1 MTTAAIDPATC
12 TQCGTT
18 APLRTML
25 MNEMGALTCN
35 SCMAKRGEQ
44 DALRKR
50 AKNTMLAPAMV
61 SALAYMS
68 FLVPMLNIA
77 APGVLAA
84 IAIWGAIGGIKVYN
98 EIGRHRDDHGVSDGL
113 RTGLLVMSILTII
126 FASIP
131 LLLQI
136 VAWIGMAFVPVHPRP
151 ATW

>member
-12 TQCGTT
+12 TQCGKT

-35 SCMAKRGEQ
+35 ACLARREGQ
-44 DALRKR
+44 DATRRR

-61 SALAYMS
+61 STLAYLA
-68 FLVPMLNIA
+68 FLIPYINFV

-84 IAIWGAIGGIKVYN
+84 IAIWGAIGGIRVHN
-98 EIGRHRDDHGVSDGL
+98 EINRTADHGVSSGL
-113 RTGLLVMSILTII
+113 RTGLLVMSILTIV

-131 LLLQI
+131 MLIQVLGWVGLALL
-136 VAWIGMAFVPVHPRP
+136 
-151 ATW
+151 